1 MKPGRSSREEQGRK
15 DSEGRGALVGGK
27 NKAVEAE
34 VSEETGGGGKGEAN
48 SVCHTPYIAR
58 ARTGQTTSI
67 LTITRIFSQ
76 QYSATRNVDVIWGLV
91 YKRLHLVT
99 WRKQALNV
107 KSLSHVFTKHCYK
120 NVASARCLVS
130 AKYSSAEPA

>member
-48 SVCHTPYIAR
+48 SVCHTP
-58 ARTGQTTSI
+58 
-67 LTITRIFSQ
+67 
-76 QYSATRNVDVIWGLV
+76 
-91 YKRLHLVT
+91 
-99 WRKQALNV
+99 
-107 KSLSHVFTKHCYK
+107 
-120 NVASARCLVS
+120 
-130 AKYSSAEPA
+130 